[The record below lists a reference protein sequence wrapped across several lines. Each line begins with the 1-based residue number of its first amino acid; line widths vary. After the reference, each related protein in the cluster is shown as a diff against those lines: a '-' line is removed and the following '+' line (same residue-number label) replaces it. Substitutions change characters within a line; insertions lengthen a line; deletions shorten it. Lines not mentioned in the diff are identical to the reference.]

1 MSKLGESHGYTP
13 PAAMPEYLIRHT
25 TLRQLQIFEA
35 TVRLGSFTRAAEE
48 LFLTQ
53 PTVSM
58 QIKKLSD
65 VMGIALFEHIG
76 RKVKPTEAGSEL
88 YESCCKMFEVLANLE
103 MTLSDIKGIKR
114 GRLRIGVV
122 STAKYFTPEI
132 LGEFFELYPGIDV
145 ALKVSNRDRIAE
157 RINNDVDDLY
167 IIGQKPDSVVDID
180 SYYLAPNPLVIMAP
194 RNHPFVGRKNIPL
207 EELAEEPFIF
217 REPGS
222 GIRDAAI
229 RAFEERG
236 IKPKLRMEL
245 GSNEA
250 IKHAIVGGLGLSVL
264 SLHTLTLEGPG
275 GPVALLDVEGFPI
288 MRQWHLVHPKGK
300 ELSLVSKAFLDFA
313 LDLAPGMQ
321 NRLETIWPQISDSF
335 KKK

>member
-35 TVRLGSFTRAAEE
+35 TVRLGSFTKAAEE

-65 VMGIALFEHIG
+65 VMGIPLFEHIG

-122 STAKYFTPEI
+122 STMEHVEKKQLQYALAETLSPGFLASDMNEVKQAVESLPWVADAQVRRIWPEQVEVLLTEKEPVANWLQNGFLDSNLVAFFPANRTADSELPKLAGPKGAEQDVWRFYQAI
-132 LGEFFELYPGIDV
+132 LQQVRPLN
-145 ALKVSNRDRIAE
+145 L
-157 RINNDVDDLY
+157 DVDVVSMARHGAWSAHFRDGPWVLL
-167 IIGQKPDSVVDID
+167 GKEQTSARLDRLASVYH
-180 SYYLAPNPLVIMAP
+180 S
-194 RNHPFVGRKNIPL
+194 L
-207 EELAEEPFIF
+207 EERWQDVRLI
-217 REPGS
+217 
-222 GIRDAAI
+222 D
-229 RAFEERG
+229 
-236 IKPKLRMEL
+236 LRYPN
-245 GSNEA
+245 GF
-250 IKHAIVGGLGLSVL
+250 SVEW
-264 SLHTLTLEGPG
+264 S
-275 GPVALLDVEGFPI
+275 
-288 MRQWHLVHPKGK
+288 Q
-300 ELSLVSKAFLDFA
+300 
-313 LDLAPGMQ
+313 
-321 NRLETIWPQISDSF
+321 
-335 KKK
+335 